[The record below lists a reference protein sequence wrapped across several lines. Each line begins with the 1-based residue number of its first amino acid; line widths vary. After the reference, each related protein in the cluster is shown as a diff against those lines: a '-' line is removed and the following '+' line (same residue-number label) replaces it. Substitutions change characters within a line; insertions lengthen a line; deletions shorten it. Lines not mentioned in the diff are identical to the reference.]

1 MKYVKSSLFLVPGKA
16 GCLYLQDIKNI
27 KTVKNATQSKT
38 GGDSSR
44 SFSFPKQGSVLEV
57 SN

>member
-1 MKYVKSSLFLVPGKA
+1 LVPGKA